1 MQALTACATLTQVLA
16 RVSSTKICRQPQS
29 VTRDHAQMAAASAMH
44 AVLESRL
51 VLLADGA
58 TGTNLLQ
65 MRLATA

>member
-1 MQALTACATLTQVLA
+1 
-16 RVSSTKICRQPQS
+16 
-29 VTRDHAQMAAASAMH
+29 MAAASAMH

-65 MRLATA
+65 MRLAVGGWRQRKLVETIFR